1 MSKFP
6 AKRFQPE
13 SDSVDSASDQ
23 PLKEG
28 SLTDTNY
35 QKLNGR
41 ASRSSERRKV
51 SSSTESPAMPSCG
64 PENSVSPAESRSRR
78 RVVVPVENWLP
89 PGWVVE
95 DRVRISG
102 ATAGTVD
109 KYYFDPTSG
118 RRFRSKKEVL
128 KFLGTGNSTNKKKG
142 LENSDA
148 GKNSPPES
156 SASKKRMK
164 DPDSTAKTSNFD
176 FYNVPEKISWVLTD
190 ASRDCWIPFI
200 GDEKV
205 AESDTQEWP
214 AAFTHLTVG
223 NIGQPT
229 H

>member
-6 AKRFQPE
+6 AKQFRPE
-13 SDSVDSASDQ
+13 SDSVDSPSDQ

-28 SLTDTNY
+28 SFTDTNY

-41 ASRSSERRKV
+41 ASRSSERRKA
-51 SSSTESPAMPSCG
+51 SNSTEPAAMPSCG
-64 PENSVSPAESRSRR
+64 PENSVSPAESKSRR
-78 RVVVPVENWLP
+78 RVVVPAESWLP
-89 PGWVVE
+89 SGWIVE
-95 DRVRISG
+95 DRVRTSG

-128 KFLGTGNSTNKKKG
+128 KFIGTGNSPNKKKG

-148 GKNSPPES
+148 GKDSPPES
-156 SASKKRMK
+156 SAGKKRMK
-164 DPDSTAKTSNFD
+164 NPDTKAETFNFD
-176 FYNVPEKISWVLTD
+176 FYDVPEKISWVLTD
-190 ASRDCWIPFI
+190 ASRDCWTPFI

-205 AESDTQEWP
+205 AESDTQEWA
-214 AAFTHLTVG
+214 AAFTRLTVG
-223 NIGQPT
+223 NIGQPM